1 MKHIRIHL
9 KTSSTANKT
18 SVPNDTSYWKKLW
31 DSYTSEYA
39 SVEILCWQEEVHDIE
54 ELTRLSAHSVNQG
67 LVKSFTITLD
77 EENCNYLRNHSIDAD
92 GGLKWF
98 TIFFYKEDIQMLEI
112 AQYGSEIVLYGV
124 NEKEAEEF
132 EALFPEIENAEYFKE
147 HLM

>member
-1 MKHIRIHL
+1 MKHIRIHI
-9 KTSSTANKT
+9 KTSSNANRT

-31 DSYTSEYA
+31 DTYTSEYA
-39 SVEILCWQEEVHDIE
+39 SVEIQCWQEEVHDIE
-54 ELTRLSAHSVNQG
+54 ELTKLSAHSVSQG
-67 LVKSFTITLD
+67 LVKSFTITLN

-132 EALFPEIENAEYFKE
+132 EAIFPEIENAEYFKE